1 MQFGDT
7 AMESVRAVWVI
18 SFEDGRLSMLRSLR
32 AYNVTSLR
40 RLLVD
45 TAWLHNGGSR
55 ADG

>member
-7 AMESVRAVWVI
+7 AMESVRAVWMI

-45 TAWLHNGGSR
+45 TAW
-55 ADG
+55 